1 MNSIFKSINKTLTRT
16 VKPKKTATRK
26 IYPIQTLSKTLSKS
40 FSKSK
45 TVKKTPSKSK
55 SKSLSK
61 SPSKSKSKSVSKSF
75 SKSLSKSKSPSDSK
89 IADYIFR
96 SAHWS
101 GENQEPNKKKALAI
115 IKNPDFNPNQKSK
128 KGVHLFHL
136 AYNSGQRDII
146 KLFIENPKTNTDV
159 KDASETTVLQ
169 KAIASRDDVVIGYFK
184 KNKKVPTALKKLV

>member
-1 MNSIFKSINKTLTRT
+1 MNSIFKSINKTLTSI

-26 IYPIQTLSKTLSKS
+26 IYPIQSKSKTLSKTLSKS
-40 FSKSK
+40 K
-45 TVKKTPSKSK
+45 TVK
-55 SKSLSK
+55 K
-61 SPSKSKSKSVSKSF
+61 SPSKSKSKSPSKS
-75 SKSLSKSKSPSDSK
+75 KSVSKSKSPSDSK

-101 GENQEPNKKKALAI
+101 GENQEQNKKKALAI

-169 KAIASRDDVVIGYFK
+169 KAIAARDNVVIGYFK
-184 KNKKVPTALKKLV
+184 DNKKVPTALKKLV

>member
-1 MNSIFKSINKTLTRT
+1 MNSIFKSINKTLTSI

-26 IYPIQTLSKTLSKS
+26 IYPIQSKSKTLSKTLSKS
-40 FSKSK
+40 KTLKKS
-45 TVKKTPSKSK
+45 PSKSK

-61 SPSKSKSKSVSKSF
+61 SPSKSKSKSVSKS
-75 SKSLSKSKSPSDSK
+75 KSPNDSK

-169 KAIASRDDVVIGYFK
+169 KAIAARDDVVIGYFK
-184 KNKKVPTALKKLV
+184 KNKKIPTALKKLV

>member
-1 MNSIFKSINKTLTRT
+1 MNSIFKSINKTLTSI

-26 IYPIQTLSKTLSKS
+26 IYPIQSKSKTLSKS
-40 FSKSK
+40 LSKSK
-45 TVKKTPSKSK
+45 TVKKSPSKSK

-61 SPSKSKSKSVSKSF
+61 SPSKSKSKT
-75 SKSLSKSKSPSDSK
+75 LSKSPSDSK
-89 IADYIFR
+89 IADYIYR
-96 SAHWS
+96 SASWS
-101 GENQEPNKKKALAI
+101 GENQKTNKDKALAI
-115 IKNPDFNPNQKSK
+115 IKSPDFNPNQKSK

-169 KAIASRDDVVIGYFK
+169 KAIAARDDVVIGYFK
-184 KNKKVPTALKKLV
+184 KNKKIPTALKQLV

>member
-1 MNSIFKSINKTLTRT
+1 MFSVFKSLKTLISRKKKSNTTR
-16 VKPKKTATRK
+16 
-26 IYPIQTLSKTLSKS
+26 
-40 FSKSK
+40 KSK
-45 TVKKTPSKSK
+45 TPSPIKKSKSK
-55 SKSLSK
+55 SKSK
-61 SPSKSKSKSVSKSF
+61 SPSPK
-75 SKSLSKSKSPSDSK
+75 DSK

-96 SAHWS
+96 SAHWA

-115 IKNPDFNPNQKSK
+115 IKNPDFNPNQESK

-169 KAIASRDDVVIGYFK
+169 KAIAARDNVVIGYFK
-184 KNKKVPTALKKLV
+184 ENNKVPTALKKLV

>member
-1 MNSIFKSINKTLTRT
+1 MNSIFKSINKTLTRI
-16 VKPKKTATRK
+16 VKSKKTATRK
-26 IYPIQTLSKTLSKS
+26 IYPIQSKSKTLSKS
-40 FSKSK
+40 LSKSK
-45 TVKKTPSKSK
+45 TVKKPPSKSK

-61 SPSKSKSKSVSKSF
+61 SPSKSKSKSV
-75 SKSLSKSKSPSDSK
+75 SKSKSPSDSK

-115 IKNPDFNPNQKSK
+115 IKSPDFNPNQKSK

-159 KDASETTVLQ
+159 KDASEATVLQ
-169 KAIASRDDVVIGYFK
+169 KSIAARNNVVIGYFK
-184 KNKKVPTALKKLV
+184 DNKKVPTALKKLV

>member
-1 MNSIFKSINKTLTRT
+1 MNSIFKSINKTLTSI

-26 IYPIQTLSKTLSKS
+26 IYPIQSKSKTLSKS
-40 FSKSK
+40 LSKSK
-45 TVKKTPSKSK
+45 TVKTSPSKSKSKSLSKSK

-61 SPSKSKSKSVSKSF
+61 SPS
-75 SKSLSKSKSPSDSK
+75 DSK
-89 IADYIFR
+89 IADYIYR
-96 SAHWS
+96 SASWS

-146 KLFIENPKTNTDV
+146 KLFIENPKTNTHV

-169 KAIASRDDVVIGYFK
+169 KAIAARDDVVIGYFK
-184 KNKKVPTALKKLV
+184 DNKKVPTALKKLV

>member
-1 MNSIFKSINKTLTRT
+1 MNSIFKSINKTLTSI

-26 IYPIQTLSKTLSKS
+26 IYPIQSKSKTLSKTLSKS
-40 FSKSK
+40 K
-45 TVKKTPSKSK
+45 TVK
-55 SKSLSK
+55 K
-61 SPSKSKSKSVSKSF
+61 SPSKSKSKT
-75 SKSLSKSKSPSDSK
+75 LSKSPNDSK

-169 KAIASRDDVVIGYFK
+169 KAIAARDDVVIGYFK
-184 KNKKVPTALKKLV
+184 KNKKIPTALKKLV

>member
-1 MNSIFKSINKTLTRT
+1 MNSIFKSINKTLTSI

-26 IYPIQTLSKTLSKS
+26 IYPIQSKS
-40 FSKSK
+40 KSLSKSK
-45 TVKKTPSKSK
+45 TVKKSPSKSK

-61 SPSKSKSKSVSKSF
+61 SPSKSKSKT
-75 SKSLSKSKSPSDSK
+75 LSKSPSDSK
-89 IADYIFR
+89 IADYIYR
-96 SAHWS
+96 SASWS
-101 GENQEPNKKKALAI
+101 GENQKTNKDKALAI
-115 IKNPDFNPNQKSK
+115 IKSPDFNPNQKSK

-169 KAIASRDDVVIGYFK
+169 KAIAARDDVVIGYFK
-184 KNKKVPTALKKLV
+184 KNKKIPTALKQLV